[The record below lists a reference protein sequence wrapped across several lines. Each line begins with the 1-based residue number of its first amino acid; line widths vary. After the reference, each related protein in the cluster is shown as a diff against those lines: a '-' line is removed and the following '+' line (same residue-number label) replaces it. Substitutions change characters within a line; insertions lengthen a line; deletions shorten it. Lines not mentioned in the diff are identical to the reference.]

1 MAHVDGEA
9 PSTAREA
16 RALPRPDC
24 TRPVKILQLV
34 QTLDP
39 STGGVARAVITLSHA
54 LVTLGHSVEIVT
66 LDEPDATWLQKI
78 QIPVHPL
85 TAGLTSYRYSKKL
98 LPWLRKNGGSYH
110 RVVVHGIWQY
120 LSFAAW
126 RRYAGTEIPYYVFP
140 HGMLDPWFK
149 RTFPL
154 KHLKKWLYWPWAD
167 YRVLRDARAV
177 IFTSEEEGQEARKS
191 FWLYRARETISPLG
205 VEAPASRDTALENV
219 FLAKFPE
226 LRSMPFLLFLGRL
239 HPKKGCDLLIDA
251 LAGTT
256 KTDLTLVLAGPDQI
270 GWEKELRTRAASLG
284 DRIIFPGMLEGEMK
298 RDAFIAA
305 DAFILP
311 SHQENF
317 GMSVAE
323 ALSFG
328 APVLISNRVNIW
340 REIDADR
347 AGYVENDD
355 LKGTLRLI
363 ERWLNTNE
371 AERATMREN
380 ARRCFQ
386 SRFEINRA
394 AASLVRVL
402 QEPGS

>member
-1 MAHVDGEA
+1 M
-9 PSTAREA
+9 
-16 RALPRPDC
+16 
-24 TRPVKILQLV
+24 
-34 QTLDP
+34 
-39 STGGVARAVITLSHA
+39 
-54 LVTLGHSVEIVT
+54 EIVS
-66 LDEPDATWLQKI
+66 LDEPDALWLKEI
-78 QIPVHPL
+78 QLRVHPL
-85 TAGLTSYRYSKKL
+85 SSGLTSYRYSKNL
-98 LPWLRKNGGSYH
+98 LPWLREHGGNYD
-110 RVVVHGIWQY
+110 RVIVHGIWQY

-154 KHLKKWLYWPWAD
+154 KHLKKWLYWPWAE

-177 IFTSEEEGQEARKS
+177 IFTSEEERREARKS

-205 VEAPASRDTALENV
+205 VEAPRSPIAAHENV

-226 LRSMPFLLFLGRL
+226 LTNTPFLLFLGRL

-251 LAGTT
+251 FARIAN
-256 KTDLTLVLAGPDQI
+256 TDLALVLAGPDQI
-270 GWEKELRTRAASLG
+270 GWEKELRARAASLG
-284 DRIIFPGMLEGEMK
+284 HRIIFPGMLEGEMK
-298 RDAFIAA
+298 RDAFVAA

-328 APVLISNRVNIW
+328 LPVLISNRVNIW
-340 REIDADR
+340 REIDSDR

-355 LKGTLRLI
+355 LVGTIRLI
-363 ERWLNTNE
+363 ERWQETNE
-371 AERATMREN
+371 AERIAMREN
-380 ARRCFQ
+380 ARHCFQ
-386 SRFEINRA
+386 SRFEIDQA

-402 QEPGS
+402 QQPGQQ